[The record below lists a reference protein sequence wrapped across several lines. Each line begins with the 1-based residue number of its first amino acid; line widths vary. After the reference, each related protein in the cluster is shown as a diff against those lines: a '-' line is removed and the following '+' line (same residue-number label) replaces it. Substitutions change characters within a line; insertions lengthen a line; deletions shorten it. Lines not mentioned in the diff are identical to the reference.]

1 MSDRETAQCRH
12 ARARRIRCAECGD
25 FCDVCSECGL
35 AVGPSGAG
43 GGSWV
48 PFPHQHKSPSV
59 VQTCSTCGKPLIAG
73 SIHTCSPVAQTV
85 EQGIEYWI
93 ERYQQLDEWRIATKK
108 ALMQANDQ
116 LAAKDAEIARLTRAL
131 ADAGHR
137 QLEQGERLIEWRD
150 RAEQAEAQLRAEGQG
165 WQPIETAPKD
175 GRPLWLCDLN
185 PPFGMLHR
193 GYVGRWSSRAYQ
205 GMNASQWEDMEKRG
219 TLPTHWMPLPAPPT
233 EAP

>member
-1 MSDRETAQCRH
+1 MSDQSRSIQ
-12 ARARRIRCAECGD
+12 RRQAIQRGEPMPT
-25 FCDVCSECGL
+25 F
-35 AVGPSGAG
+35 SGQANT
-43 GGSWV
+43 
-48 PFPHQHKSPSV
+48 P
-59 VQTCSTCGKPLIAG
+59 
-73 SIHTCSPVAQTV
+73 SPVAQTV

-150 RAEQAEAQLRAEGQG
+150 RAEQAEAQLRAE
-165 WQPIETAPKD
+165 A
-175 GRPLWLCDLN
+175 
-185 PPFGMLHR
+185 
-193 GYVGRWSSRAYQ
+193 
-205 GMNASQWEDMEKRG
+205 
-219 TLPTHWMPLPAPPT
+219 LPAPPT